1 MRPKTLSELFFR
13 ACHRYTSQTAYLYR
27 PRFRTLS
34 WTYQDILNHA
44 AHFAHLLLNHGVQKG
59 DRVVLIGFN
68 SPFWVASFFGI
79 QLRGAIAVPL
89 SPESKPEFVLNIIQQ
104 TEAKL
109 ILKNRIIST
118 KGISLPTVCIE
129 EVPKPSTP
137 IHASLPALDEHD
149 IAEIVYTSGTTGNPK
164 GVILTHKNL
173 LSNLAGSRK
182 AIPVDH
188 TMRFVSILPLFHM
201 FEQLGGMLVPLAA
214 GAQVSYAASLSPNH
228 LNRIFQDDKPNRM
241 LAVPEFLRL
250 IYLKIKDQAETKHK
264 LKMLEALLRISK
276 AIPSMALRRLFFK
289 NIHKKFGWN
298 MHTIASGG
306 APLEK
311 EVGEFWES
319 LGIYILQ
326 GYGLTETSPVL
337 TVNSYQERTIA
348 SVGKPVKGVTLKL
361 SEDGEI
367 LAKGPNIF
375 AGYWRDE
382 QKTKEIFDE
391 KGWLRTGDIGFFDAK
406 GYLHIKGRKK
416 FMIVLPSGE
425 NVYPEDIEFELNKEE
440 GVIDSAVLGL
450 KRNGRELVHAVLLL
464 KKDTEATPK
473 TIIDKVNAKLM
484 AYQKIQGFSVW
495 KADDFPRTPTKK
507 VKKHEVLPI
516 VVAEIQ
522 GKRKKELSSHAFL
535 SLKEIVA
542 KVAELSLQEVQDKK
556 RLVADFNLDSLKR
569 IELVARIES
578 EFSVALNEAEIT
590 SQTTVGDLTTMVEE
604 KRQKHI
610 RYPFNPRPFGNYTT
624 FLRGL
629 FQIFFLKPL
638 VLHVAPVEIKGLKNI
653 EYIKYPVLFFSNH
666 LSTIDAGV
674 IYGALPLRIRKRLAV
689 AAATEVL
696 YETQVPWIKYAKGF
710 LEFLFVMF
718 PFSRSGQVKSS
729 LEYLGRIIDRD
740 FSVLVFPEGTM
751 SRSGKVGEFKGGA
764 GLLATEMGVPVVPVK
779 LNGTQLVI
787 PPGPEGAAPVFLWP
801 KTHKVSV
808 TFGKPLYIDQK
819 MTYQEATRFIEEK
832 MRELE

>member
-1 MRPKTLSELFFR
+1 MEQKTLPELFFR
-13 ACHRYTSQTAYLYR
+13 VCQRYTSQTAYLYR

-34 WTYQDILNHA
+34 WTYQDLWNHA
-44 AHFAHLLLNHGVQKG
+44 VSFAHILGQHNIQKG

-79 QLRGAIAVPL
+79 QLRGAVAVPL
-89 SPESKPEFVLNIIQQ
+89 SPESKPEFIQGIVRQ
-104 TEAKL
+104 TQAKC
-109 ILKNRIIST
+109 IFKNRTIST
-118 KGISLPTVCIE
+118 KGISIPIVFIE
-129 EVPKPSTP
+129 DIAKPSTP
-137 IHASLPALDEHD
+137 VHASLPALGEHD

-173 LSNLAGSRK
+173 LSSLAGSRK

-228 LNRIFQDDKPNRM
+228 LSRIFQDDKPNRM

-250 IYLKIKDQAETKHK
+250 IYLRIRDQAEIKHK
-264 LKMLEALLRISK
+264 LRMLEVLLSISQ
-276 AIPSMALRRLFFK
+276 AIPSMALRRLFFR

-306 APLEK
+306 AALSK

-348 SVGKPVKGVTLKL
+348 SVGKPVQGVTLKL
-361 SEDGEI
+361 SGDGEI

-391 KGWLRTGDIGFFDAK
+391 KGWLRTGDIGFFDRK
-406 GYLHIKGRKK
+406 GYLHIRGRKK

-425 NVYPEDIEFELNKEE
+425 NVYPEDIEFELNKEH
-440 GVIDSAVLGL
+440 GVADSTVLGL
-450 KRNGRELVHAVLLL
+450 KRNGEEQVHAVLLL
-464 KKDTEATPK
+464 KKDTEVNPQ
-473 TIIDKVNAKLM
+473 TIINKVNAKLM
-484 AYQKIQGFSVW
+484 AYQRIQGFSVW
-495 KADDFPRTPTKK
+495 SLDDFPRTPTRK
-507 VKKHEVLPI
+507 VKKHEVLPVI
-516 VVAEIQ
+516 EAEIQ
-522 GKRKKELSSHAFL
+522 GKRKEELPSKTPSIL
-535 SLKEIVA
+535 QEIVA
-542 KVAELSLQEVQDKK
+542 KVAEVPVQEVKDEK

-578 EFSVALNEAEIT
+578 EFSVALDEAEIT
-590 SQTTVGDLTTMVEE
+590 PQTTVRDIRETITE
-604 KRQKHI
+604 KKQKHI
-610 RYPFNPRPFGNYTT
+610 LYPFNPRPFGSYTT
-624 FLRGL
+624 FLRAL

-638 VLHVAPVEIKGLKNI
+638 VLYVAPVEIKGLENI
-653 EYIKYPVLFFSNH
+653 EHIKHPVLFFSNH
-666 LSTIDAGV
+666 LSTIDVGV
-674 IYGALPLRIRKRLAV
+674 IYGALPARIRKRLAV

-696 YETQVPWIKYAKGF
+696 YETQTPWIKYAKGF

-729 LEYLGRIIDRD
+729 VEYLGRIIDRD
-740 FSVLVFPEGTM
+740 FSVLVFPEGVM
-751 SRSGKVGEFKGGA
+751 SRTGRLREFKGGA
-764 GLLATEMGVPVVPVK
+764 GLLAIEMGVPIVPVK
-779 LNGTQLVI
+779 LKGTQQVVQ
-787 PPGPEGAAPVFLWP
+787 PGPEGAPPVFRWP
-801 KTHKVSV
+801 RRHRVKI
-808 TFGKPLYIDQK
+808 TFGKPFLIDQT
-819 MTYQEATRFIEEK
+819 MTYQEAARFIEEK
-832 MRELE
+832 IRNL